1 MSTSLQQLT
10 VRGQQLL
17 AESEDGIE
25 DETLQALISWLAELQ
40 QVLPHP
46 QGEHHSREALEQI
59 LAVNEAITEVVRKN
73 REELGA
79 SIRQTRT
86 GIDAVKA
93 YQGKS

>member
-1 MSTSLQQLT
+1 MSTSLQQLAI
-10 VRGQQLL
+10 RGQQLL

-40 QVLPHP
+40 QLLPHP
-46 QGEHHSREALEQI
+46 QGEHHPREALEQI